1 MTSVYFLSK
10 NRSSCSVVLRCSATA
25 KMQKN
30 SKHLT
35 KIYMTRTAA
44 TTTTITTATATVTA
58 TKHNINTTI
67 NITEK
72 PQLITI
78 YINTRR
84 SDKKSRS
91 TCYIISYINDRTT
104 DELHWI
110 KMLRTTVKSK
120 NSSSKNDDY
129 IYTTIY
135 IVLSMT
141 MFLKQLANVI
151 IMSCGEIYQALAGSK
166 VRSHRSCGLC
176 SLANGY
182 SHHGD
187 SMVQAIELAT
197 FIYL

>member
-1 MTSVYFLSK
+1 MWKPLAAESMTSVYFLSK

-25 KMQKN
+25 KMQKK

-58 TKHNINTTI
+58 TKHINTTI

-78 YINTRR
+78 LYILIQEDQIRR
-84 SDKKSRS
+84 AVRHV
-91 TCYIISYINDRTT
+91 ISYINDRTT

-129 IYTTIY
+129 IQLYTLY
-135 IVLSMT
+135 C
-141 MFLKQLANVI
+141 Q
-151 IMSCGEIYQALAGSK
+151 
-166 VRSHRSCGLC
+166 
-176 SLANGY
+176 
-182 SHHGD
+182 
-187 SMVQAIELAT
+187 
-197 FIYL
+197 